1 MKKFLDNYGLSYT
14 TLVMLVLIIIL
25 LAAVIALTVKVISL
39 SRKYDKF
46 MRGRDAETLEDAILD
61 NFNNMKK
68 LMKAFQQTKSNMDIT
83 LGSIRST
90 YQKMGLVKYDAF
102 KEMGGNLSFALAML
116 DADNCGFILN
126 SMHGRESCYTYV
138 KEIINGE
145 SYTALGE
152 EEKEALEKA
161 LSKTKGM

>member
-1 MKKFLDNYGLSYT
+1 MEKLLDQVGLTYT
-14 TLVMLVLIIIL
+14 TAVMFILIVIL
-25 LAAVIALTVKVISL
+25 LALVIYLLFKVISL

-83 LGSIRST
+83 LDSIRST

-116 DADNCGFILN
+116 DADDCGFILN

-152 EEKEALEKA
+152 EEKQALQKA
-161 LSKTKGM
+161 LAKIK